1 MKIFI
6 GAVSGQVYVED
17 VDGRFMEYDD
27 YVGGSGFIGDIDAW
41 GEEIIALEDHP
52 MVENAVDIVNRYI
65 GHEVSTVIW
74 ATTSMVDYALY
85 GRRSGILFIEIENTI
100 RRLVNEKKLG

>member
-6 GAVSGQVYVED
+6 GDVSGQVYVED
-17 VDGRFMEYDD
+17 VDGRFMKYDD
-27 YVGGSGFIGDIDAW
+27 YVAGTGFIGDIDAW

-65 GHEVSTVIW
+65 GYEVSTVIW
-74 ATTSMVDYALY
+74 ATTSMVDYSMV
-85 GRRSGILFIEIENTI
+85 GRRSGILFTEIEKTI